1 MSAPGYDL
9 IPITSETV
17 TTTNTSN
24 LVTLTTARAGTISIG
39 DTQIRVVTQI
49 DNDTVSAV
57 LQLLYGSTELGT
69 ITLAD
74 STAKGKQF
82 FFTPVAAYTADP
94 YIKFSAAEDL
104 KVKVKTAGTDASSA
118 AGAVEVIFAVSQ
130 PER

>member
-9 IPITSETV
+9 IAITGETV
-17 TTTNTSN
+17 TTTSTSN
-24 LVTLTTARAGTISIG
+24 LVTLTTARAGTLSIG
-39 DTQIRVVTQI
+39 DTQIRVVTQV
-49 DNDTVSAV
+49 DNDTASAV

-82 FFTPVAAYTADP
+82 FFTPTSTYTNDP
-94 YIKFSAAEDL
+94 YVKFSAAEDL
-104 KVKVKTAGTDASSA
+104 KVKVKTAGTDAATA

-130 PER
+130 PEQ